1 MKTKYLIKMSLDK
14 KFKSKWFKIV
24 NILLLVVIALI
35 VNIDNIINFF
45 GGDFNEKTNIHI
57 IDNTNY
63 TYELITENIKNT
75 VNSTN
80 NNEEDD
86 MNYNVELSTK
96 SKEELTKNLK
106 DDVII
111 IVNDSDKN
119 YVEYEIISQ
128 GYMSTLDYQIITTAL
143 NSTKVQIALSK
154 SNINPEELNDI
165 YKEAEIKRTYL
176 NENKKSEEESMSM
189 IMSTVFPVIILP
201 FFMLTIFL
209 VQMIGAEINDEK
221 TTKGMEIIIS
231 SVSPKQHFFSK
242 VIASNVFVIVQGLLL
257 IGFVGI
263 GLLIRTCISGDSVM
277 TLVKDFVG
285 SAITDDFV
293 SKLGYVIPLSLILMV
308 VTFLGYSLVAGIL
321 SSVTTTPEDFQQIQT
336 PIMIVLLIGY
346 YLAIMASTFEGS
358 IFIKLMSY
366 IPFISAILA
375 PSLLVLGQ
383 ISIMGMV
390 ISIIIMLLI
399 NFILIKYGLRIYKVG
414 ILNYSSKDLWKKIFK
429 SIKKNS

>member
-24 NILLLVVIALI
+24 NILLLVVIAAI

-63 TYELITENIKNT
+63 TYELIKENIKST
-75 VNSTN
+75 LSSIDNS
-80 NNEEDD
+80 EEMGMD
-86 MNYNVELSTK
+86 YNIVLENK
-96 SKEELTKNLK
+96 SKEELTKDLK

-111 IVNDSDKN
+111 VVNDSNEN

-128 GYMSTLDYQIITTAL
+128 GYMSTIDYQVITTAL

-165 YKEAEIKRTYL
+165 YEEAKIKRTYL

-189 IMSTVFPVIILP
+189 IMSTVFPVVILP
-201 FFMLTIFL
+201 FFMLAIFL

-242 VIASNVFVIVQGLLL
+242 VISSNIFVIVQGLLL
-257 IGFVGI
+257 IAFVGVGI
-263 GLLIRTCISGDSVM
+263 LIRTCISGDTVM

-285 SAITDDFV
+285 SSITDEFV

-346 YLAIMASTFEGS
+346 YLSIMASTFEGS
-358 IFIKLMSY
+358 IFIKIMSY

-383 ISIMGMV
+383 INAIGIV
-390 ISIIIMLLI
+390 ISIVIMVFI
-399 NFILIKYGLRIYKVG
+399 DFILIKYGLRVYKVG

-429 SIKKNS
+429 SIKNS

>member
-96 SKEELTKNLK
+96 SKEELTKDLK